1 MAIILNEVHSPGVSI
16 NWTVKKAL
24 YQQQSDFQ
32 KVEILELEEMGR
44 ALVLDSVIQVTIKDE
59 FVYNEMITHVP
70 LFTHP
75 APERVLIIGG
85 GDGGAAREA
94 VKHATV
100 KQVDMCEIDGK
111 VIEACREYLPE
122 TSVSYDHPKV
132 NLVIKDGVQFI
143 KDHPNTY
150 DVIIID
156 SSDPIGPA
164 VELFG
169 ADFYEN
175 VYKALKDD
183 GLFVCQSESV
193 YFHPHVVKRI
203 NVALKQLFPITR
215 VYTATTPTYPGFLW
229 AYTLASKK
237 YDPYEAMNRE
247 KQELQGRYYNH
258 DIYKACFTLPTFLK
272 EMLEEK

>member
-1 MAIILNEVHSPGVSI
+1 MSIILSEYHSPGLSV
-16 NWTVKKAL
+16 NWTVKKVL
-24 YQQQSDFQ
+24 YEQQSDFQ
-32 KVEILELEEMGR
+32 QVTILDLEEMGR
-44 ALVLDSVIQVTIKDE
+44 ALVLDNIIQVTLKDE

-94 VKHATV
+94 AKHATV

-111 VIEACREYLPE
+111 VIEACREHLPE

-150 DVIIID
+150 DVIVID

-169 ADFYEN
+169 ADFYNN
-175 VYKALKDD
+175 VHRALKED

-193 YFHPHVVKRI
+193 YFHQHIIKRV
-203 NVALKQLFPITR
+203 NDALKQLFPITR

-229 AYTLASKK
+229 SYTMASKK
-237 YDPYEAMNRE
+237 YDPYDRMHVE
-247 KQELQGRYYNH
+247 KQAVQTRYYNH
-258 DIYKACFTLPTFLK
+258 DIYNACFALPNFIK
-272 EMLEEK
+272 EGLE